1 MHTGQNSIAP
11 ESSLPQVAQVRWGC
25 VLMALTVIRNLSR
38 TQHLAPPSGAKS
50 ANGIRWRMMVRL
62 QLRASVFSQG
72 YQIRARIKIRDFEA
86 QEFASLTARP
96 GSRPEPNGSKGLEPI
111 TSANGF

>member
-11 ESSLPQVAQVRWGC
+11 ESSLPQVGQVRWGC

-38 TQHLAPPSGAKS
+38 TQHHAPPSGAKSAKS

-86 QEFASLTARP
+86 QEFRGPDLSQTAQ
-96 GSRPEPNGSKGLEPI
+96 KGL
-111 TSANGF
+111 TR

>member
-1 MHTGQNSIAP
+1 MHTGQNAIAP
-11 ESSLPQVAQVRWGC
+11 ESSLPQVGQVRRGC

-38 TQHLAPPSGAKS
+38 TQHHAPPSGAKS

-86 QEFASLTARP
+86 QEFASPAARP
-96 GSRPEPNGSKGLEPI
+96 GSGPEAKRLKRS
-111 TSANGF
+111 

>member
-1 MHTGQNSIAP
+1 
-11 ESSLPQVAQVRWGC
+11 
-25 VLMALTVIRNLSR
+25 MALTVIRNLSR
-38 TQHLAPPSGAKS
+38 TQHHAPPTGAKS

-86 QEFASLTARP
+86 QEFASLAQVRVGT
-96 GSRPEPNGSKGLEPI
+96 
-111 TSANGF
+111 